1 MNRIIPIVF
10 STDDNYVLP
19 LAVAIK
25 SLLDKKNK
33 KDEYRIYVFHDKLSE
48 ESKEKIKL
56 VCGENFLEF
65 VNIGKFLFDT
75 TFPSDG
81 HVNSVATF
89 FRLFIADILP
99 EYDKILYLDCDVL
112 INGDVGKL
120 FDCDLKDFILAGNKM
135 LGDNAVERD
144 YFNAGVLLFNVKE
157 CLKNDICKK
166 ALKYI
171 GDNKKIQYQDEQTL
185 NEVCKGKVVNF
196 PYKYNFQTWYCV
208 SGELLKKTGIKKVK
222 DISIIHYSSKPWK
235 DDTVPLGQ
243 LWWKMV
249 NTLDKLLKE
258 EIYAKYGQYSKNK
271 RCYFS
276 EYYFASRMGKI
287 VYKVKKKLKKH

>member
-1 MNRIIPIVF
+1 MRVIPIVF

-25 SLLDKKNK
+25 SLIDNRNKN
-33 KDEYRIYVFHDKLSE
+33 DEYKIYVFHDKLSE
-48 ESKEKIKL
+48 ESKRKIKS
-56 VCGENFLEF
+56 VCERTFLEF
-65 VNIGKFLFDT
+65 VDVGKFLYDT

-89 FRLFIADILP
+89 FRLFIAEILS
-99 EYDKILYLDCDVL
+99 EYDKVLYLDCDVL

-120 FDCDLKDFILAGNKM
+120 FDCDLKDYILAGNKM

-157 CLKNDICKK
+157 YLKNDICKK

-171 GDNKKIQYQDEQTL
+171 GDNKKIRYQDEQTL

-208 SGELLKKTGIKKVK
+208 SGELLKKTGIKKTK
-222 DISIIHYSSKPWK
+222 DIIIIHFGSKPWK
-235 DDTVPLGQ
+235 DDTVPLGD
-243 LWWKMV
+243 LWWKKA
-249 NTLDKLLKE
+249 NTLNDKLKS
-258 EIYAKYGQYSKNK
+258 EIYEKYGQYSKNK
-271 RCYFS
+271 HCYFN
-276 EYYFASRMGKI
+276 EYYFASPLGKLI
-287 VYKVKKKLKKH
+287 YRIKKRKAKR